1 MSFTDQDT
9 VAQKENGEATEGKD
23 MDERITI
30 SCGSCGEKLRIPDT
44 SNTLRVTC
52 AHCNTK
58 FLYPFD
64 ENDESEKLEV
74 DFEDSIL
81 GDIVGDDK
89 VIDFSYEGND
99 IEQGKLPK
107 VVVFT
112 NAKGGVGKTT
122 LAYELARYL
131 ERPYGNRKRV
141 LLIDLDYQCNL
152 TSYALRYDVF
162 DRDRRKTMHR
172 YFWGYQKNPVKTA
185 ANRSIFHSSLTR
197 TLHGGVDILIGHP
210 DLTNLE
216 FSMAKWRPAF
226 LRYLMIPTLIGL
238 SEDIRQYDVVIID
251 TPPGLS
257 RYTISSIL
265 MADVVAIPL
274 SSDLLSIQG
283 AYLLSTKLNEAK
295 KDFKKLLKKSDKAIR
310 FSGLSKF
317 LLSRLGVENSIFVL
331 NGVRHAGASR
341 KPKVVQEAIRFS
353 ANLYKERW
361 AGFGHDKWDG
371 TIRLN
376 NLAVEARRVFC
387 SATDI
392 RNPNSQQKASMNY
405 KEELRYFLA
414 RICDEIGV

>member
-210 DLTNLE
+210 DLANLE

-295 KDFKKLLKKSDKAIR
+295 KDFKKLLKNQI
-310 FSGLSKF
+310 
-317 LLSRLGVENSIFVL
+317 
-331 NGVRHAGASR
+331 
-341 KPKVVQEAIRFS
+341 KPS
-353 ANLYKERW
+353 
-361 AGFGHDKWDG
+361 
-371 TIRLN
+371 
-376 NLAVEARRVFC
+376 VFRALVSFC
-387 SATDI
+387 YRD
-392 RNPNSQQKASMNY
+392 
-405 KEELRYFLA
+405 
-414 RICDEIGV
+414 